1 MHGSWIFIKQREF
14 VLSFAACLTQTK
26 QNNCDLSTVS
36 KRGEIGAVLTCP
48 KLAKW
53 ILNLNCSKSAKWTI
67 WKSLSPVMEKLE
79 TSIWTAGKH
88 HWMGSIGHSSLAHY
102 HMANILSWVT
112 EGLLL
117 SNLGNKSNSVIEVDR
132 ALLNWG

>member
-1 MHGSWIFIKQREF
+1 MHDSWIFIREF
-14 VLSFAACLTQTK
+14 GLFFAACLTQTK

-53 ILNLNCSKSAKWTI
+53 TLNLNYSKSAKWTI

-117 SNLGNKSNSVIEVDR
+117 SNLGHKSNSVIEVDR